1 MATAIRDAVRAY
13 CGSRGYAAESGAA
26 YRGTPAT
33 IVVKFDGYGTS
44 ASGFTVPP
52 SHCRGG
58 SSAQNSIMSD
68 CEQNNGEPASYCQCD
83 LSWLEANI
91 PYSMFVQAPATFEQQ
106 ADAYAS
112 C

>member
-1 MATAIRDAVRAY
+1 MKKVLAITALTLA
-13 CGSRGYAAESGAA
+13 GSFGVAACHSGS
-26 YRGTPAT
+26 PAPSPSP
-33 IVVKFDGYGTS
+33 TS
-44 ASGFTVPP
+44 TTSSVYPA
-52 SHCRGG
+52 
-58 SSAQNSIMSD
+58 SAQNSIVSD
-68 CEQNNGEPASYCQCD
+68 CEQNNGEPTSYCQCN